1 MKTLVVLLLAL
12 AFVLGLSACDG
23 GGSAPDYTGPNG
35 VIFVPAGGGVNV
47 PIFF

>member
-1 MKTLVVLLLAL
+1 MKTIAVLLLVV
-12 AFVLGLSACDG
+12 AFALGLTACDG
-23 GGSAPDYTGPNG
+23 GGSAPGYTGPNG